1 MQPAWC
7 AGSGSWSRV
16 SRSELPTAGS
26 REGSGQ
32 SGDLGPLGKKS
43 ISRRTASCPGEA
55 SVGGGYQ
62 RVRRIV
68 RGRG

>member
-1 MQPAWC
+1 M
-7 AGSGSWSRV
+7 

-62 RVRRIV
+62 RVRRMV